1 MRRNAVRLLVTAS
14 AIVIAG
20 TNTVSAQT
28 TSTSTQSLAPLG
40 MILKQLARQN
50 GLQILFADDDVAGK
64 MSRLPASP
72 AAPAEALER
81 VLAGSG
87 LTATSAGHNTF
98 VIRGAPRR
106 TVAMRISQ
114 QVPAAMASA
123 PAAPIAAP
131 AEQVG
136 SVVEDEP
143 VADIVVTG
151 IRASQARSIE
161 VKRNADSVVEAIS
174 AQDIGKLPDVTI
186 SDSLQRVP
194 GVQIRRDAGEGASV
208 NIRGLPQV
216 TTLLNG
222 EQFLGAASV
231 TTVQPNFTDIPSQLF
246 SGATVFK
253 SPTASLQQAGLS
265 GTVDLLTRR
274 PFDLKKGLTVAA
286 AAEGQYGDRTERWN
300 PSFNGLVSYNSG
312 RFGFLASAA
321 YSDLDLSNSL
331 QGIRDA
337 GVNIR
342 NEFGRDPANGSP
354 ALPGDFAVGNNGVNR
369 GTPVRDASGALLG
382 YDLNGDGDANDTY
395 LTPGSHASWT
405 RITSRQR
412 FGANASFQYQ
422 FNDSLRLTADG
433 FYTRQLQYDRTS
445 GTLFEPVDSQTAPF
459 VPTASRDTGA
469 QVSQVVNLGGGQT
482 ERRLFNL
489 NTIQSYLYDQPNFDS
504 YSETFR
510 IKTESQNYNL
520 QLDWQG
526 DGIKATARA
535 IYGKAT
541 RRLDQSYA
549 QFSLTDGFQ
558 WASQGVGNYPAS
570 DGGDRRFNPTGY
582 RVYSQKATID
592 YTSGL
597 PVYTFPQTF
606 LDQTQDASRYGLKT
620 LTSQNNLRQNGD
632 LWALRGDLEW
642 EPSSELRIKAG
653 GRYGERSVDQF
664 SFERVSPRY
673 AGNTDNPQNPAAGCL
688 IKWKAFDVNMNNPA
702 CRVLDAQGNAYT
714 AGLTR
719 QLNDPAFRDN
729 LKQVKLPAKGTPTVW
744 VLDPKAMDDAAA
756 FHEALY
762 PGSREN
768 VNPADSFSIDL
779 RQTSGY
785 VEVAGE
791 GELAGLPFRA
801 NGGIRVVNTRFKV
814 RQNIVGAPQPYGVSG
829 VDAGDIFTDRDFT
842 DILPAFNIALDVTD
856 KLRARAAFAKTMTLL
871 DFSQWG
877 GGLNVNYAIDT
888 TFNPPIFAANGATS
902 RGNPQLDPWRA
913 DNVEASLEYYTGRS
927 SLVAAG
933 AFYISVDSF
942 IANATIN
949 RDDLPDNDGVIRR
962 TVPVNTV
969 VQGAGGTLKGIELY
983 ARQSLGDYGVDGPLG
998 GFGLDANYTLSLGRT
1013 GRVDLAGD
1021 DQPFQDNSKHQINAA
1036 LWYEKY
1042 GFQARLAYNYRSKR
1056 LVSSD
1061 YNGIVGLALYQ
1072 RPTQYLD
1079 ASVSYDVLPNI
1090 TLYGQASNLS
1100 GETERYYLTFPD
1112 QAMYQNIYERR
1123 FTAGVRAR
1131 F

>member
-1 MRRNAVRLLVTAS
+1 M
-14 AIVIAG
+14 
-20 TNTVSAQT
+20 
-28 TSTSTQSLAPLG
+28 
-40 MILKQLARQN
+40 KQLARQN
-50 GLQILFADDDVAGK
+50 DLQILFADDDVAGK
-64 MSRLPASP
+64 MSRLPVAP

-114 QVPAAMASA
+114 QVPAAAAPA
-123 PAAPIAAP
+123 PAAPIATP
-131 AEQVG
+131 AEQVD

-253 SPTASLQQAGLS
+253 SPTASLQQAGLVRH
-265 GTVDLLTRR
+265 GR
-274 PFDLKKGLTVAA
+274 PADATPLRPE
-286 AAEGQYGDRTERWN
+286 EGPDR
-300 PSFNGLVSYNSG
+300 G
-312 RFGFLASAA
+312 RGRGRSVWRPDRALEPV
-321 YSDLDLSNSL
+321 L
-331 QGIRDA
+331 QRA
-337 GVNIR
+337 GVVQQRPLRLPRVGGVQRPRSIEQPPGHPR
-342 NEFGRDPANGSP
+342 CGRQHTQRVRTGGRQRLARCS
-354 ALPGDFAVGNNGVNR
+354 GDFAVGNNGVNR

-412 FGANASFQYQ
+412 FGANASFQFQ

-433 FYTRQLQYDRTS
+433 FYTRQLQYDRTA

-558 WASQGVGNYPAS
+558 WAYQGVGNYPAS

-664 SFERVSPRY
+664 SFVERVSPRY

-729 LKQVKLPAKGTPTVW
+729 LKQVKLPAKGTPTMW
-744 VLDPKAMDDAAA
+744 VLDPKAMDNAAA

-768 VNPADSFSIDL
+768 VNPADSFSINL
-779 RQTSGY
+779 RQISGY

-801 NGGIRVVNTRFKV
+801 NGGIRVVNTRFMV

-829 VDAGDIFTDRDFT
+829 VDAGDIFTNRDFT
-842 DILPAFNIALDVTD
+842 DILPAFNIALDVTN

-871 DFSQWG
+871 DFLQWG

-933 AFYISVDSF
+933 AF
-942 IANATIN
+942 
-949 RDDLPDNDGVIRR
+949 L
-962 TVPVNTV
+962 
-969 VQGAGGTLKGIELY
+969 
-983 ARQSLGDYGVDGPLG
+983 
-998 GFGLDANYTLSLGRT
+998 
-1013 GRVDLAGD
+1013 
-1021 DQPFQDNSKHQINAA
+1021 HQR
-1036 LWYEKY
+1036 
-1042 GFQARLAYNYRSKR
+1042 G
-1056 LVSSD
+1056 
-1061 YNGIVGLALYQ
+1061 
-1072 RPTQYLD
+1072 
-1079 ASVSYDVLPNI
+1079 
-1090 TLYGQASNLS
+1090 
-1100 GETERYYLTFPD
+1100 
-1112 QAMYQNIYERR
+1112 
-1123 FTAGVRAR
+1123 
-1131 F
+1131 